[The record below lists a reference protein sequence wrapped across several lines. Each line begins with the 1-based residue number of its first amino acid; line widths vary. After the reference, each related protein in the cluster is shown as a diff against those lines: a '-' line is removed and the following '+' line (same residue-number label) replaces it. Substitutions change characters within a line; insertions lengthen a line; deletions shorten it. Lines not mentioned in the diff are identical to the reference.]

1 MSRYR
6 VYYRRHLPHYQ
17 PPGATLFVT
26 FRLHGS
32 LPQDVLEALHAQE
45 NMIQNSDL
53 DEQAAQ
59 KARSEL
65 FWRLDDALD
74 SGGSRPLWLKNAEVA
89 GMVADAIRF
98 LDGKKYELLAYCIMP
113 NHVHLVITPLPVD
126 ESKEQ
131 YHPLSDIMKS
141 LKGFTARRANA
152 ILGHGG
158 TFWQEEYYDHV
169 VRDEKALER
178 ILQYVMYNPVK
189 AGLVENPEDWPWSYC
204 KVYS

>member
-6 VYYRRHLPHYQ
+6 TFYRRHLPHYQ

-32 LPQDVLEALHAQE
+32 LPQDVLKALHAQQDAL
-45 NMIQNSDL
+45 QNGLSKKQDAHKAQQEIFWQL
-53 DEQAAQ
+53 DSA
-59 KARSEL
+59 
-65 FWRLDDALD
+65 LDDA
-74 SGGSRPLWLKNAEVA
+74 GSSPVWLKNPEVA
-89 GMVADAIRF
+89 NMVAGAIRF
-98 LDGKKYELLAYCIMP
+98 LDSKKYELLAYCIMP

-131 YHPLSDIMKS
+131 YHPLPDIIKS

-152 ILGHGG
+152 ILGRRG

-169 VRDEKALER
+169 VRNQEALER
-178 ILQYVMYNPVK
+178 ILQYVLYNPVK
-189 AGLVENPEDWPWSYC
+189 AGLVEKPEDWPWSYC
-204 KVYS
+204 KVCS